1 MNPLFIE
8 GSVADAVKKRYSC
21 RTYDGRY
28 LDAAAREAISL
39 WMKDIGPAPFGS
51 SIRFALVA
59 AADDDARALRG
70 LGTYGFIKKPAG
82 FIVGA
87 MKDSPM
93 NLEDFGFLMEW
104 LILAAASRGLGTCW
118 LGGTFTRSSFAE
130 RIGCADDEI
139 IPAVVSIGYPA
150 DAMRMFERLARWKV
164 DADNRLSW
172 DALFSEGEIGTPLS
186 RKAAG
191 AYTNPLDMVRLAPS
205 AVNYQPWRIVREK
218 GAEAYR
224 FHLARTRD
232 FDEKSFMVKA
242 DLQRIDMGIAM
253 AHFDLATREAGME
266 GRWEKGQGIQASAGS
281 VSHVATWRNG
291 R

>member
-1 MNPLFIE
+1 MEPAA
-8 GSVADAVKKRYSC
+8 GGDVASGRIGTYGIIKNAPAFVVGAVR
-21 RTYDGRY
+21 
-28 LDAAAREAISL
+28 
-39 WMKDIGPAPFGS
+39 PAPFA
-51 SIRFALVA
+51 FA
-59 AADDDARALRG
+59 
-70 LGTYGFIKKPAG
+70 
-82 FIVGA
+82 
-87 MKDSPM
+87 
-93 NLEDFGFLMEW
+93 DFGYALEGVV
-104 LILAAASRGLGTCW
+104 LAAAAIGLGTCW